1 MKRAVL
7 LLLLLAACV
16 AQPPVEKNVTPGKNI
31 TLDDA
36 TYGDLVSINYVL
48 ALENGT
54 IVDTNNVEL
63 VAQYGI
69 TNYVKGPFTFI
80 LGQSGKV
87 KGFDDSLLGMKT
99 GEHRETI
106 IEPSEDEIV
115 FVINKTKVVNRFITI
130 NKKQAFPRGT
140 FERYFKKAPIKGDI
154 VKSPEFVF
162 KYKVLNTTNESVI
175 TEMVLK
181 EGESYLLT
189 NTYWNSSVVK
199 VAEEDVM
206 FYQQPEEN
214 QTVDAPFGKT
224 VINTTKS
231 KMFLNFQPEMYK
243 VFNKTIEVGSGFAI
257 PQQFQVTEIRDENF
271 VIKKYGNLADKRLKI
286 KIDMLEIT
294 PDVKKVKQTAPY
306 ITEVQSKTEN

>member
-1 MKRAVL
+1 MKKAFL
-7 LLLLLAACV
+7 LLILLAACV
-16 AQPPVEKNVTPGKNI
+16 VQPTVEKNVTPENI
-31 TLDDA
+31 TSNGA

-48 ALENGT
+48 TLENGT

-63 VAQYGI
+63 AAQYGI
-69 TNYVKGPFTFI
+69 TNYVKGPFAFI

-87 KGFDDSLLGMKT
+87 KGFDDSLLDMKT

-106 IEPSEDEIV
+106 IEPSEDEVV
-115 FVINKTKVVNRFITI
+115 FVINKTKIVNRFITI
-130 NKKQAFPRGT
+130 NKQQAFPRGS
-140 FERYFKKAPIKGDI
+140 FERYFKKAPIKGDV

-162 KYKVLNTTNESVI
+162 KYKVLNATNESVL

-181 EGESYLLT
+181 EGESYVLT

-199 VAEEDVM
+199 VAKEDVM

-224 VINTTKS
+224 VINMTKS
-231 KMFLNFQPEMYK
+231 KMFLNFQPEIHK
-243 VFNKTIEVGSGFAI
+243 VFNKTIEIGSGFTI
-257 PQQFQVTEIRDENF
+257 PQQFQVTEIRDEDF

-294 PDVKKVKQTAPY
+294 PDVKKIKQTAPF
-306 ITEVQSKTEN
+306 ITEVKSKTEN